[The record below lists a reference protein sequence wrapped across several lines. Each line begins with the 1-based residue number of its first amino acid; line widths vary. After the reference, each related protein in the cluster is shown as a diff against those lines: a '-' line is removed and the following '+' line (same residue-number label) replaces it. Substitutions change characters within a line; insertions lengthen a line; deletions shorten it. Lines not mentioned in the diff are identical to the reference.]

1 MIVDEEARQKAWQIW
16 EIGQREE
23 EYRTLLQRMRKLEKR
38 YNAVLQ
44 RLPSEQQDIICDF
57 VSGFEGMSWRML
69 EIACALADGLE

>member
-16 EIGQREE
+16 KIGQREE
-23 EYRTLLQRMRKLEKR
+23 EYRTMLQKMRKLEKR

-44 RLPSEQQDIICDF
+44 QLPSEQQDIICDF
-57 VSGFEGMSWRML
+57 VSGCEGMSWRML